1 MEASTHPTELRRM
14 FPDAA
19 LELDSAR
26 MAHEINQTLKL
37 QGAVSK
43 MEKSARCQI
52 HLANGWFLEFRPMAD
67 GSEGFESWTG
77 PVKMRDPEKGTSEIR
92 WIYSVECIL
101 RETAHPKDVSLAFQ
115 VEASNVERLLK
126 KSLYMIEKLGKK
138 RLVPL
143 PVENID

>member
-26 MAHEINQTLKL
+26 IAHEINQTLKL
-37 QGAVSK
+37 QGSVSRV
-43 MEKSARCQI
+43 EKSARCQI
-52 HLANGWFLEFRPMAD
+52 HLANGWILEFRPISVVSD
-67 GSEGFESWTG
+67 GFESWTRA
-77 PVKMRDPEKGTSEIR
+77 VKTRYQEHGTSEIR
-92 WIYSVECIL
+92 WIFSVECIL
-101 RETAHPKDVSLAFQ
+101 RKIAQPKEVSLVFQ
-115 VEASNVERLLK
+115 VEASTVERLIK

-143 PVENID
+143 PIENID